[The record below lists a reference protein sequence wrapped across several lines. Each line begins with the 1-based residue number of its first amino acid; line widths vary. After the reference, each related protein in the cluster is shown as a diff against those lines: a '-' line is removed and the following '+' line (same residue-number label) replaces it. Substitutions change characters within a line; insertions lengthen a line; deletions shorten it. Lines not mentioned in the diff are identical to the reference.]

1 MEARV
6 VEDPTRHLEG
16 LVETVVGD
24 VPQDVAAQ
32 LRLQPP
38 KDRKFGDLALGCFPL
53 AKLRKSA
60 PPKIAAEL
68 AESFVPDEVLES
80 AVATGPFVNFRFR
93 RSALAEYVV
102 TAVRDGAAPFG
113 PAEPTDEVIVIDYS
127 SPNIAKPFHMGHLR
141 STVIGS
147 ALCKIHRHLGHEVH
161 GINHLGDWGSQFG
174 KIITAFK
181 RWGSDEELEAHA
193 MRHLFDIYVRYG
205 QEAREDPSL
214 DEESAG
220 HFRRLESGEDN
231 EERRLWDRLR
241 TISLAAF
248 EGPYARLGVRFD
260 HYTGESFYEDKME
273 AAIERVAEAGIL
285 ETSEGAEV
293 VAFGDE
299 MPPCILRK
307 SDGTTIYATRDL
319 AAIFYR
325 MEKFHFDRALY
336 VVGSEQKLHF
346 DQLREVVRKMGLPEA
361 EHIEHVPFGLILAKN
376 EETGKWEKF
385 ATRGGNAIFLDEVL
399 DEAVAQ
405 VRRIIEEKNPDLENA
420 DEVAEQVGVSAIVFN
435 DLKNGRIKDV
445 KFDWEAMLNF
455 EGETG
460 PYVQFAV
467 ARLSGILRNAGKL
480 GDDDDTG
487 DFDIAGVDWALL
499 EDAEQVLLTMLEFGP
514 TIERASAQNEP
525 SVITSLMIDLAGD
538 IHSYLR
544 DHHVLGAEDDL
555 RDARLALVAA
565 ARSLL
570 KTGLGLIGVAAPDR
584 M

>member
-1 MEARV
+1 MV
-6 VEDPTRHLEG
+6 GDPTRHLEG
-16 LVETVVGD
+16 LVEAVVGE
-24 VPQDVAAQ
+24 VPEDVAAQ

-53 AKLRKSA
+53 AKLRKAA
-60 PPKIAAEL
+60 PPKIATEL
-68 AESFVPDEVLES
+68 AAAFAPDDVLES
-80 AVATGPFVNFRFR
+80 AVATGPFVNFKFR

-102 TAVRDGAAPFG
+102 RGVRDGVAPFG
-113 PAEPTDEVIVIDYS
+113 PAKSTGEVIVIDYS

-174 KIITAFK
+174 KIITAF
-181 RWGSDEELEAHA
+181 RHWGSDAELEASP
-193 MRHLFDIYVRYG
+193 MRHLFEIYVRYG
-205 QEAREDPSL
+205 REAEEDPAL
-214 DEESAG
+214 DEESAEN
-220 HFRRLESGEDN
+220 FRRLESGEDN
-231 EERRLWDRLR
+231 DERRLWGRLR
-241 TISLAAF
+241 DISLAAF
-248 EGPYARLGVRFD
+248 EGPYARLGVEFD
-260 HYTGESFYEDKME
+260 HFTGESFYEDKME

-293 VAFGDE
+293 VAFGDD

-325 MEKFHFDRALY
+325 LETFHFDRALY

-346 DQLREVVRKMGLPEA
+346 QQLREVARKMGLPEA

-376 EETGKWEKF
+376 EESGKWEKF

-399 DEAVAQ
+399 DEAVAN
-405 VRRIIEEKNPDLENA
+405 VRKIISEKNPDLEDA
-420 DEVAEQVGVSAIVFN
+420 DAVAEQVGVSAIVFN
-435 DLKNGRIKDV
+435 DLKNSRIKDV
-445 KFDWEAMLNF
+445 KFDWESMLDF
-455 EGETG
+455 QGETG

-467 ARLSGILRNAGKL
+467 ARLSGILRNADRL
-480 GDDDDTG
+480 DDDGGEGFGSSD
-487 DFDIAGVDWALL
+487 VDWALL

-514 TIERASAQNEP
+514 AVERASAQNEP
-525 SVITSLMIDLAGD
+525 SVVTSLMIDLAGD

-544 DHHVLGAEDDL
+544 DHHVLGAEDAV

-565 ARSLL
+565 ARSML
-570 KTGLGLIGVAAPDR
+570 KTGLGLLGVAAPDR